1 MPLWLVVVRYFI
13 YCIAAIGALALAL
26 IMGFSILMNMEVVYP
41 ANYGATHADE
51 TLDRLSEQTTFDA
64 SAIPSA
70 YWYAHIS
77 NEGDVLE
84 TDMNERQLSVAVA
97 LVQEGRGLGT
107 AEPASDYDLYTA
119 IQPRQLADGSW
130 CALGY
135 ELAPQFTSREL
146 RDALPNPQNMLV
158 ALAALLAVAIL
169 VAFAVR
175 ASRVI
180 TRKMQPLVDAAEAIG
195 RQELD
200 FTVGASNVRQVN
212 VVLGAMENMRASLA
226 ASLEAQWR
234 AEEAQRAQVA
244 ALAHDLKTPLTVV
257 EANADYLAEDTR
269 LAGDAREAAH
279 AVASGARRLNDAV
292 QAVIEAAR
300 GQVAPPQFAATEVHA
315 FAIDVTKRAEE
326 FAKTAGARI
335 VAETALPHGA
345 MLDADRT
352 QLERAVMNLVSNAVE
367 HSPIGGNVRI
377 SFAME
382 DTADGVTPYM
392 GDATAERAKT
402 SMRDPS
408 DNYAAIGKGEIPG
421 EREGSNENRKSTA
434 TVPPNAHDANAHDAH
449 DDANAPSLLLII
461 VDDEGPGFSPAALE
475 HGCERFFR
483 EDEARSQAGLMGG
496 EDMRK
501 GGVSQGPHASQG
513 PVEPLASRASTQ
525 RDSAPHYGIGLATA
539 FDIVHAHGG
548 ALTLENRI
556 DESGGIAGA
565 RVTLCIPMRR

>member
-13 YCIAAIGALALAL
+13 YCIAAIGALALTL

-51 TLDRLSEQTTFDA
+51 TLDRLSEQATFDA
-64 SAIPSA
+64 SVIPSA

-158 ALAALLAVAIL
+158 ALAALLAIAIL

-269 LAGDAREAAH
+269 LAGDAREAAD

-335 VAETALPHGA
+335 AAETTLPHGA
-345 MLDADRT
+345 MFDADRT

-367 HSPIGGNVRI
+367 HSPIGGDVRI

-382 DTADGVTPYM
+382 DTAAGVTPCM
-392 GDATAERAKT
+392 GDMTAERAKAD
-402 SMRDPS
+402 MRDPS
-408 DNYAAIGKGEIPG
+408 GKYAAIGKGEIPD
-421 EREGSNENRKSTA
+421 ERKGPSENRKSTV
-434 TVPPNAHDANAHDAH
+434 TVPPNAHDANAH

-496 EDMRK
+496 KDMRK

-539 FDIVHAHGG
+539 FDIAHAHGG

-556 DESGGIAGA
+556 DESGRIAGA
-565 RVTLCIPMRR
+565 RVTLRIPMRR